1 VRVLTA
7 LGFAV
12 MLVASLPDP
21 SHSAAFR
28 HVWSRMLA
36 ADGRVDFPIFLAF
49 EKPRLVAAGS
59 EGDCFVLVEANKHVS
74 FGGAQLGPGLVLA
87 RLDAGGNEMW
97 SVPFTAASRIGGIA
111 AASDG
116 SVVIVGRRE
125 AGSDALVVKLDAE
138 GGVIWQKSFGDRFDQ
153 MASAVAIAANGD
165 VIVTGYNQ
173 GVVDFGGGPVR
184 SNGSYDVFLI
194 RLAGSDGSHIWS
206 HGYGQTGQQ
215 MGEQVAVGGDGRIV
229 FTCSLPNGGID
240 VGGGQLTPSTGGGV
254 VLAMM
259 DENGVYQWGR
269 LMSNNEP
276 QDLVVDNHGNTYL
289 CGAFP
294 SMLETGGDVL
304 TAEPDARHT
313 GYCVSYGPGGE
324 YRWSLALSDSL
335 FSNGEQLALDGEG
348 NCLLL
353 VTKEHGL
360 NAAAISLPASGMFL
374 VNLNAASGTP
384 LSAGAFGAR
393 GGFFNA
399 CLATNG
405 DRVFLLGYT
414 DKIID
419 LGGVTLSPNN
429 GLTSVFVGRL
439 DIRRAPRVTISNLS
453 ARVDDSDVEL
463 KWNIASGEALASYYL
478 TRRIDGSAQAQVISS
493 APAADGSFTFVDD
506 AAKPGHV
513 NRYELTVETAL
524 GDPVQGS
531 VSINVPSLPTSLAQN
546 TPNPFNPLTTF
557 TYTLA
562 QPARVSIAIF
572 DLSGALVCRM
582 DQGSQPAGRH
592 QAQWAGHNWSGNA
605 VSSGVYFYRLE
616 GAGEVPARKMIL
628 LK

>member
-1 VRVLTA
+1 
-7 LGFAV
+7 
-12 MLVASLPDP
+12 
-21 SHSAAFR
+21 
-28 HVWSRMLA
+28 
-36 ADGRVDFPIFLAF
+36 
-49 EKPRLVAAGS
+49 
-59 EGDCFVLVEANKHVS
+59 
-74 FGGAQLGPGLVLA
+74 
-87 RLDAGGNEMW
+87 
-97 SVPFTAASRIGGIA
+97 
-111 AASDG
+111 
-116 SVVIVGRRE
+116 
-125 AGSDALVVKLDAE
+125 
-138 GGVIWQKSFGDRFDQ
+138 
-153 MASAVAIAANGD
+153 
-165 VIVTGYNQ
+165 
-173 GVVDFGGGPVR
+173 
-184 SNGSYDVFLI
+184 
-194 RLAGSDGSHIWS
+194 
-206 HGYGQTGQQ
+206 
-215 MGEQVAVGGDGRIV
+215 
-229 FTCSLPNGGID
+229 
-240 VGGGQLTPSTGGGV
+240 
-254 VLAMM
+254 MM

-276 QDLVVDNHGNTYL
+276 QDLVVDNNGNTYL
-289 CGAFP
+289 CGAFH
-294 SMLETGGDVL
+294 SMLETGGDAL

-324 YRWSLALSDSL
+324 YRWGLALGDSL
-335 FSNGEQLALDGEG
+335 VSNGEQLALDGAG

-360 NAAAISLPASGMFL
+360 NTAAISLPASGMFL
-374 VNLNAASGTP
+374 INLNAASGAP
-384 LSAGAFGAR
+384 LSASAFGAG

-399 CLATNG
+399 CMATNG

-419 LGGVTLSPNN
+419 LGGGTLSPNN

-463 KWNIASGEALASYYL
+463 KWSIVSGEALASYYL
-478 TRRIDGSAQAQVISS
+478 TRRVDGSAQAHVISS

-506 AAKPGHV
+506 AAKTGHV

-531 VSINVPSLPTSLAQN
+531 VSINVPSLPTGLAQN

-562 QPARVSIAIF
+562 QPAHVSIAIY

-582 DQGSQPAGRH
+582 DQGAQPAGRH